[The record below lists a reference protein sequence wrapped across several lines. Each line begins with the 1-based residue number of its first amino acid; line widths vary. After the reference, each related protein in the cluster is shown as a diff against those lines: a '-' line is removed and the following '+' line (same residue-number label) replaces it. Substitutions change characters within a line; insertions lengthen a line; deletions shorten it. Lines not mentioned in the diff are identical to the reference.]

1 MAIANLLNL
10 FDDIATV
17 MDDVAILTKKAS
29 AKTVGLMGD
38 DLAVNSEQMIG
49 LSAKQEFPVVWKIFL
64 GSLVNKIILI
74 PIIFLLTTYLPI
86 GLKIVLVLG
95 GLFLCFEGAEK
106 VVEKINSKFK
116 KDTLVSKKKSISVD
130 DRIKGA
136 VKTDFIL
143 SIEILA
149 IAASTMGGEAVMTTL
164 ISLSIVG
171 LVVSA
176 AIYGIVLLII
186 KLDDMGLALVKN
198 NETGILNR
206 LGNSLI
212 HASPK
217 IMKLLGFIGTV
228 ATFLVGGEILLHNF
242 HLTLGLN
249 KSLESLLFGI
259 LIGFILVSPLEIY
272 HLVSEKKHS

>member
-176 AIYGIVLLII
+176 ANYRIVLLII
-186 KLDDMGLALVKN
+186 KLDEMGLALVKN
-198 NETGILNR
+198 NEKGI
-206 LGNSLI
+206 
-212 HASPK
+212 
-217 IMKLLGFIGTV
+217 
-228 ATFLVGGEILLHNF
+228 
-242 HLTLGLN
+242 
-249 KSLESLLFGI
+249 
-259 LIGFILVSPLEIY
+259 
-272 HLVSEKKHS
+272 